1 MTTSMGSADL
11 LTGFLSEAREY
22 VDALRECLE
31 AEETNGN
38 SNQIAEAHQQMS
50 ILQNSAEMLELTEIA
65 ALAEPATE
73 LLKEKLDTEAQL
85 SDSEGKKLASTL
97 DQMEAYLNT
106 LTGDSER
113 KPEGSKKPR
122 KTGPLPS
129 APTELLGI
137 FAMEAQEHLTAVQ
150 AGMEKLRDAPDD
162 KPLMSEIRRVTHTLK
177 GAAASVGF
185 NTIARM
191 SHLMEELLE
200 QRIDNNQAVTPDEID
215 LLFDSADALNGLIE
229 PDSNKN
235 IDGLPDSAED
245 VDRLIEAIDSRYE
258 LLLGKAYPQKESG
271 GAQAVDES
279 AALPQDKL
287 TESFLRLSQ
296 ASIDLLINRLGEI
309 VINRSSL
316 ERYLSDLRGLL
327 AELDYSSRRLHRV
340 AHDIDLQIE
349 LSPLVTTGKFADGD
363 SSFDPIELDRYTLLY
378 QLTRE
383 LEEAVTDTRDVNK
396 QLQFLASDFD
406 TSLSR
411 ERRLTNDMQDSLM
424 ATRLVSF
431 HEIETRLRRTVR
443 RTARDLGKSV
453 DLVLAGFET
462 TVDKSI
468 LDTLSDPLM
477 HLLRN
482 AIDHGI
488 EMPEDRLAAGKPET
502 GLVTLTVTR
511 QRGRVILTLTDDGR
525 GIDSEALR
533 THAAQLGLITETE
546 TATDEDLLELLF
558 EEGLSLAK
566 TVTQTSGRGV
576 GLNIVRRAVSQ
587 LQGNV
592 RIESTP
598 QSGSTFTISVPVTLA
613 ITRALYVNST
623 GQTFAIPLEQIS
635 AVVRL
640 QPEQQQEIAK
650 NKVLHHEGD
659 VLAVYP
665 LTWFIEG
672 TTESGIDS
680 PYGLVVGTG
689 RHETVVLVDGLVGT
703 SEAVVKSLGTHLRRV
718 LGVSGAT
725 ISGTGQVVLI
735 LDLVEIVTN
744 KPEKKSGG
752 KGGKRRSSRESSVR
766 HALVVDDS
774 LSVRRVVCSFLK
786 RVGWQATAV
795 KDGIDAMEQL
805 AHTRPDVMLVDIEM
819 PRMNGYE
826 LLSQIRSDPKLKNI
840 PVVFLTSRSA
850 SKHRNRAEELKV
862 DGYIVKPYRED
873 QLLETLNEVTQK

>member
-1 MTTSMGSADL
+1 MTTSTGSADL
-11 LTGFLSEAREY
+11 LSGFLLEAHEY
-22 VDALRECLE
+22 VDALRECLTV
-31 AEETNGN
+31 EEPNGN
-38 SNQIAEAHQQMS
+38 SNQIAEAHQQLS

-65 ALAEPATE
+65 TLAEPATD
-73 LLKEKLDTEAQL
+73 LLKKKLDTDSGL
-85 SDSEGKKLASTL
+85 SASDGKKLVSTL

-106 LTGDSER
+106 LTGNIER
-113 KPEGSKKPR
+113 KPEGRKKPR
-122 KTGPLPS
+122 QTGPLSS
-129 APTELLGI
+129 ASNELLGI
-137 FAMEAQEHLTAVQ
+137 FALEAQEHLTAVQ
-150 AGMEKLRDAPDD
+150 EGMEKLRDTPGD
-162 KPLMSEIRRVTHTLK
+162 KALMSEIRRVTHTLK

-185 NTIARM
+185 NAIARM

-200 QRIDNNQAVTPDEID
+200 QRIDHDQDVAPDEID

-229 PDSNKN
+229 PDSARNA
-235 IDGLPDSAED
+235 DGLTVSSETIDET
-245 VDRLIEAIDSRYE
+245 IEVIDNRYE
-258 LLLGKAYPQKESG
+258 ALLGEAYPQKEGSDST
-271 GAQAVDES
+271 QPTDETAV
-279 AALPQDKL
+279 LPKEKL

-296 ASIDLLINRLGEI
+296 TSIDLLINRLGEI

-316 ERYLSDLRGLL
+316 ERYLSNLKNLL
-327 AELDYSSRRLHRV
+327 AELDYSSKRLHRV
-340 AHDIDLQIE
+340 AHDIDVQID
-349 LSPLVTTGKFADGD
+349 LSPLATTGKFKDADAA
-363 SSFDPIELDRYTLLY
+363 FDPIELDRYTVLY

-443 RTARDLGKSV
+443 RTARDLGKTV
-453 DLVLAGFET
+453 DLVLAGFDT
-462 TVDKSI
+462 TVDKNI

-482 AIDHGI
+482 AVDHGL
-488 EMPEDRLAAGKPET
+488 EKPEERLAAGKPET
-502 GLVTLTVTR
+502 GLVTLSVTQ

-525 GIDSEALR
+525 GIDSETLR
-533 THAAQLGLITETE
+533 THAAQLGLITEGE
-546 TATDEDLLELLF
+546 PPTDEDLFDLLF

-576 GLNIVRRAVSQ
+576 GLNIVRRAVSR

-592 RIESTP
+592 RIDTLP
-598 QSGSTFTISVPVTLA
+598 QEGTTFTISVPVTLA
-613 ITRALYVNST
+613 ITKALYINSA
-623 GQTFAIPLEQIS
+623 GQTFAIPIEQIS
-635 AVVRL
+635 AVLRL

-650 NKVLHHEGD
+650 QHALHHEGS

-665 LTWFIEG
+665 LARFVEG
-672 TTESGIDS
+672 TSEGGTDS
-680 PYGLVVGTG
+680 RYGLVVGTG
-689 RHETVVLVDGLVGT
+689 RQETVVLVDGLVET

-718 LGVSGAT
+718 IGVSGAT

-735 LDLVEIVTN
+735 LDLVEIVTS
-744 KPEKKSGG
+744 KPGVKSGG
-752 KGGKRRSSRESSVR
+752 GGRKSTRKSSAK

-786 RVGWQATAV
+786 RVGWQATAA
-795 KDGIDAMEQL
+795 KDGIDAMEKL
-805 AHTRPDVMLVDIEM
+805 GHTRPDVMLVDIEM

-850 SKHRNRAEELKV
+850 AKHRNRAEELKV
-862 DGYIVKPYRED
+862 NGYIVKPYRED
-873 QLLETLNEVTQK
+873 QLLETLNEVIQK